1 MRAGNAII
9 YDTGAGGA
17 QEHHIIP
24 KQIKSHPIITESGFD
39 IESPRNKMML
49 PTGKAALIIMKTQPF
64 TEALIRNTQKMLKQN

>member
-49 PTGKAALIIMKTQPF
+49 PTGKAGTYNDEESTIHRGSHPK
-64 TEALIRNTQKMLKQN
+64 